1 MSEILDKI
9 QFLIKRKPVVII
21 TGEGRD
27 LAEKAILTILKEK
40 TLFLISADDKEI
52 NKFEFF
58 LKNSKLSIL
67 VITRVGDIPFQQDF
81 FAGEREKL
89 EKTIEL
95 AKKLKAQNWL
105 ILNYDDE
112 TVREIDDITN
122 LNTLTFGF
130 SERAD
135 FFATDIKLNHG
146 TNFKVNHKGNIV
158 PFWLEGTFGKEQIYS
173 ALAAAALGTI
183 FGLNLVEISQLMRE
197 YKTLPGKMRLIEGI
211 KGSLVLDDT
220 ESATVFSMIE
230 AVEIL
235 GKVPVVKRKI
245 AVLGDVI
252 GIGKYTIEAH
262 ETIGEKVAKNTNLL
276 FTFGPRAKFIA
287 KGAIEKRMEETQ
299 IFSFDRIEDGIEKLK
314 ETIRGGD
321 LILVDGS
328 KEMRMSE
335 IVDQIRKIW

>member
-9 QFLIKRKPVVII
+9 QFLIKRKPVIVV
-21 TGEGRD
+21 TGEGRI
-27 LAEKAILTILKEK
+27 LAKQAILTVLKGKDFFTASTE
-40 TLFLISADDKEI
+40 DKEI
-52 NKFEFF
+52 GKFEFF
-58 LKNSKLSIL
+58 LKNSRLSIL
-67 VITRVGDIPFQQDF
+67 VVTQVGEIPFEEEL
-81 FAGEREKL
+81 FAGEKEKL
-89 EKTIEL
+89 ERTIEL
-95 AKKLKAQNWL
+95 AKKLRAQNWL
-105 ILNYDDE
+105 VLNYDDE

-146 TNFKVNHKGNIV
+146 TNFKLNYKGNIV
-158 PFWLEGTFGKEQIYS
+158 PFWLEATFGKEQIYS
-173 ALAAAALGTI
+173 ALAAAAVGTI

-197 YKTLPGKMRLIEGI
+197 YRTLPGKMRLIEGI
-211 KGSLVLDDT
+211 KGSWILDDS

-230 AVEIL
+230 AIEIL
-235 GKVPVVKRKI
+235 GKVPGFKRKI
-245 AVLGDVI
+245 AVLGDVV
-252 GIGKYTIEAH
+252 GVGKYTIEAH
-262 ETIGEKVAKNTNLL
+262 QTIGERVVKNANLL

-287 KGAIEKRMEETQ
+287 KGAIEKGMEENQ
-299 IFSFDRIEDGIEKLK
+299 IFSFDKIEEGIGKLK
-314 ETIRGGD
+314 EMIKIGD